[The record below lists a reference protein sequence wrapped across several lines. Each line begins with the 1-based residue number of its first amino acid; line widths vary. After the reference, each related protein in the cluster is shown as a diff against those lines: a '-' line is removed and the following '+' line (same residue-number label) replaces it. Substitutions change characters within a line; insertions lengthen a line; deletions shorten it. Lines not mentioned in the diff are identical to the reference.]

1 MASPYYRTDSLSLTI
16 MIFLLGWPGRCN
28 KNPEHWQQRIQV
40 FIVVQ
45 RIFITPLLGALKLRY
60 FITFY
65 NPPRVLRRVGTAEP
79 GVTDGE
85 LSCRLDFAFGAG
97 RGLGVTGA
105 CKVSIPRLSKN
116 ALFLFI
122 FASRCFSYADISPS
136 SSSSGGGSVALA
148 AAPAFRAASASI
160 MLTSSSW

>member
-79 GVTDGE
+79 GNDSVTVPSRAITTKTRAIE
-85 LSCRLDFAFGAG
+85 IALYCCRHLRCRVDA
-97 RGLGVTGA
+97 GLGATH
-105 CKVSIPRLSKN
+105 I
-116 ALFLFI
+116 
-122 FASRCFSYADISPS
+122 
-136 SSSSGGGSVALA
+136 
-148 AAPAFRAASASI
+148 
-160 MLTSSSW
+160 